1 MSEMSFDDSENEM
14 SDNDYSDEGGDDVFE
29 APPVQVTETTFRVLT
44 PEECLTHATASV
56 QEVIELLCCD
66 ALVAQMLLRHFR
78 WDRDKLTDAYMAD
91 PDAVAAKVGV
101 FIEGEDRSILHRSS
115 GGSGGAGSSSSGAE
129 VLVSGCAQPPSSLP
143 PLQCTICYETTKLYS
158 ALECG
163 HPFCNSCYTDFL
175 GHKIADEGHE
185 CIFARCPEPKCQLA
199 VTPAL
204 VHSLVIDE
212 EKLRRY
218 ANATSLARS
227 YVDDQPALKWCPAP
241 DCGKAVLSRAA
252 SAAAASGTC
261 RGFPVKCSCKH
272 RFCFSCMHEDH
283 SPASCADLQ
292 QWTIKC
298 RDDSET
304 YNWLVANTKACP
316 KCQTSIEK
324 NGGCNHMTCKNTSC
338 KYEFCWV
345 CSGPWKDHSGSYYN
359 CNKYDPEKDKDT
371 ADGKKKDTS
380 RQALE
385 RYLHYYTRYT
395 NHHNS
400 LKFEIEAKE
409 KMEAKIKDM
418 EALGDNT
425 WMDCQYLVEANEALH
440 NCRYTLKFTYVYA
453 FYLPRDDKHRHNF
466 EMQQT
471 ELERQTEELAELLE
485 KDVADIQRMEV
496 VHCYKMAEKRL
507 VNLMELVADH
517 HAEGGAGTE
526 GAAGSSSGSSSS
538 DPLHVG

>member
-1 MSEMSFDDSENEM
+1 M
-14 SDNDYSDEGGDDVFE
+14 SDMDYEEEDDDFVESDYESDGASDAFE
-29 APPVQVTETTFRVLT
+29 APPVQATEHNFRVLT
-44 PEECLTHATASV
+44 PEECLARANAQV
-56 QEVIELLCCD
+56 QEVVELLCCEQQ
-66 ALVAQMLLRHFR
+66 VAQLLLRHFR

-91 PDAVAAKVGV
+91 PDAVAAKAGV
-101 FIEGEDRSILHRSS
+101 RTLDGSDRSILHVRAD
-115 GGSGGAGSSSSGAE
+115 GASSSPSLAK
-129 VLVSGCAQPPSSLP
+129 VLVGGVPTPPSSLQP
-143 PLQCTICYETTKLYS
+143 VQCSICYDTTKTYS
-158 ALECG
+158 ALACG
-163 HPFCNSCYTDFL
+163 HPFCNTCYTDFL

-185 CIFARCPEPKCQLA
+185 CYFARCPEPKCGL
-199 VTPAL
+199 VVSTDL
-204 VHSLVIDE
+204 VHSLVTDE
-212 EKLRRY
+212 DKLRRY
-218 ANATSLARS
+218 SNAASLARS
-227 YVDDQPALKWCPAP
+227 FVDDQATLKWCPAP
-241 DCGKAVLSRAA
+241 DCGKAVQSRA
-252 SAAAASGTC
+252 SGPSSC
-261 RGFPVKCSCKH
+261 GIPVRCSCQH
-272 RFCFSCMHEDH
+272 RFCFSCMQEDH
-283 SPASCADLQ
+283 SPASCHELQ

-345 CSGPWKDHSGSYYN
+345 CCGPWKDHSGSYYN

-371 ADGKKKDTS
+371 VDGKKKDSS
-380 RQALE
+380 RKSLE

-400 LKFEIEAKE
+400 LKFEIEAQK
-409 KMEAKIKDM
+409 KMEDKRRDM

-425 WMDCQYLVEANEALH
+425 WMDCQYLNEANEALH

-453 FYLPRDDKHRHNF
+453 FYLPPEDSHRHNF

-485 KDVADIQRMEV
+485 RDAKEIQRMEV

-507 VNLMELVADH
+507 SNLMELVHAH
-517 HAEGGAGTE
+517 HGEDERQASAEA
-526 GAAGSSSGSSSS
+526 GSSSS
-538 DPLHVG
+538 DPIQLG